1 MALSLFPR
9 FPAELEEE
17 FGLYLARRSIRFF
30 RVALLLGFGVII
42 SSLFVFRSMSQLP
55 DWVIPGGIGTGSI
68 FLAVFALTF
77 RGFFLRRY
85 QGLLRIYWVYWE
97 VLLLTALSLQPFDG
111 GINSLLIIAGAST
124 LGVISI
130 IAGGAFLG
138 IDAKVFVPLV
148 ALYLIGQSYVTWH
161 IGYPREY
168 YAPHVVIHFAGCL
181 IGVAVCYLFER
192 SHREVFLNERN
203 LVAEREKAEGLRKRS
218 DSLLLNILPPV
229 VAERLKDTPGVIADS
244 HKEVTILFADICGFT
259 EMSAAIT
266 PTRLVGIL
274 DVIFSAF
281 DALAEKHGVE
291 KIKTIGDAYMLAAG
305 MPIYRPDHGE
315 AVAEIALEMLE
326 ETKKLSGQLGIDLR
340 LRIGINSGPV
350 VAGVIGTKK
359 YIYDLWGDAVNTA
372 SRMESHGVP
381 GGIHVT
387 EATYEILKDKYAFEE
402 RGVIDVKGKGP
413 MKTWLLKARVIV
425 GEPALN

>member
-1 MALSLFPR
+1 
-9 FPAELEEE
+9 
-17 FGLYLARRSIRFF
+17 
-30 RVALLLGFGVII
+30 
-42 SSLFVFRSMSQLP
+42 
-55 DWVIPGGIGTGSI
+55 
-68 FLAVFALTF
+68 
-77 RGFFLRRY
+77 
-85 QGLLRIYWVYWE
+85 
-97 VLLLTALSLQPFDG
+97 
-111 GINSLLIIAGAST
+111 LIIAAAST
-124 LGVISI
+124 LGIISI

-138 IDAKVFVPLV
+138 ISARVFVPLV
-148 ALYLIGQSYVTWH
+148 TLYLAGHSYVTWQ

-168 YAPHVVIHFAGCL
+168 FAPHVVIHFAGCV
-181 IGVAVCYLFER
+181 IAVAVCYLFER
-192 SHREVFLNERN
+192 STREVFLNERN
-203 LVAEREKAEGLRKRS
+203 LVAEREKAERLRKRS

-244 HKEVTILFADICGFT
+244 HKEVTILFADICDFT
-259 EMSAAIT
+259 VMSAAIS

-281 DALAEKHGVE
+281 DQLAEKHGVE

-326 ETKKLSGQLGIDLR
+326 ETKKLSVKLGLDLR
-340 LRIGINSGPV
+340 LRIGVNSGPV

-359 YIYDLWGDAVNTA
+359 FIYDLWGDAVNTA

-387 EATYEILKDKYAFEE
+387 DATYEILKDKFSFEE

-413 MKTWLLKARVIV
+413 MKTWLLKARVASR
-425 GEPALN
+425 EARPPQ

>member
-1 MALSLFPR
+1 MAVRLFPG
-9 FPAELEEE
+9 FPAGLEQE
-17 FGLYLARRSIRFF
+17 FGLYLARRSIRFY
-30 RVALLLGFGVII
+30 RVALLLGVAVVTA
-42 SSLFVFRSMSQLP
+42 SLFVFRSMTQLP
-55 DWVIPGGIGTGSI
+55 GWVIPGGIGTTVV
-68 FLAVFALTF
+68 FLIVFASTF
-77 RGFFLRRY
+77 FEAFVRRY
-85 QGLLRIYWVYWE
+85 QSLLRIYWIYWE
-97 VLLLTALSLQPFDG
+97 VLLLSALSLQPFDG
-111 GINSLLIIAGAST
+111 GINSLLIIVAAST

-138 IDAKVFVPLV
+138 INARVFVPLV
-148 ALYLIGQSYVTWH
+148 AVYLIGHSYVTWH

-168 YAPHVVIHFAGCL
+168 FAPHVVIHFAGCL

-203 LVAEREKAEGLRKRS
+203 LVAERERAEALRRRS
-218 DSLLLNILPPV
+218 DGLLLNILPPV

-244 HKEVTILFADICGFT
+244 HKEVTILFADICNFT
-259 EMSAAIT
+259 AISATIS
-266 PTRLVGIL
+266 PTRLVGML
-274 DVIFSAF
+274 DVVFSAF

-315 AVAEIALEMLE
+315 AVANIALEMLE
-326 ETKKLSGQLGIDLR
+326 VTKTLSAKLGLDLR

-359 YIYDLWGDAVNTA
+359 FIYDLWGDAVNTA

-387 EATYEILKDKYAFEE
+387 EATYELLKDGYAFEE

-413 MKTWLLKARVIV
+413 MKTWLLASRR
-425 GEPALN
+425 PAVVAG